1 MSGRSATTPEAHFD
15 IRRGGASR
23 GLLWYGLIAPP
34 LVWAAELY
42 LNYGLASHACFPG
55 RAPRASFLSG
65 WERVWAALMVVNLVC
80 LAVAAIGLV
89 TSAFSWRRLRDE
101 QLVVERGEAG
111 GIAYPSGG
119 RLRAFAA
126 SGLMVSGL
134 FTVAILFNTLY
145 LWSISTCS
153 LA

>member
-1 MSGRSATTPEAHFD
+1 MSARSATSPEVHFVA
-15 IRRGGASR
+15 RRGGASG

-34 LVWAAELY
+34 LVWAVELY

-55 RAPRASFLSG
+55 QAPRASFLSG
-65 WERVWAALMVVNLVC
+65 WERVWVALLVVNLVC
-80 LAVAAIGLV
+80 LAVAAIGLI
-89 TSAFSWRRLRDE
+89 TSGFSWRRLRDD
-101 QLVVERGEAG
+101 QPVEGEAG
-111 GIAYPSGG
+111 GIAYPSLE
-119 RLRAFAA
+119 RLRAFAV

-153 LA
+153 LV

>member
-1 MSGRSATTPEAHFD
+1 MSARSATAPEAPFAA
-15 IRRGGASR
+15 RRGGAWR

-34 LVWAAELY
+34 LVWVVELY
-42 LNYGLASHACFPG
+42 LNYGLASHACFPDQ
-55 RAPRASFLSG
+55 APRASFLSG
-65 WERVWAALMVVNLVC
+65 WERIWVALLVVNLVC
-80 LAVAAIGLV
+80 LVVAAIGLA
-89 TSAFSWRRLRDE
+89 TSGFSWRRLRDE
-101 QLVVERGEAG
+101 RPLEGGAG
-111 GIAYPSGG
+111 GIAYPSGS

-153 LA
+153 LV